1 VQRADK
7 TAETRNRFVSVGTI
21 DHGTAAITTAQVFG
35 QSEKGGRGVKTMA
48 FESIFRKASVALVAG
63 AFALFVE
70 AASVVQAQTRMIAR
84 SPLVRSGASYVST
97 AERIVL
103 HGVCFQAQSDRID
116 KSSVP
121 VLDYAVQ
128 IIKQNPEPLI
138 YVKVRSDQDTSQE
151 YTRRNSKL
159 TNRRTQ
165 AVASYFERRGISA
178 NRLILL
184 GSGGAPHTFDQ
195 GSDKPQ
201 SLRQNFEVV
210 QLDLASGLD

>member
-1 VQRADK
+1 
-7 TAETRNRFVSVGTI
+7 
-21 DHGTAAITTAQVFG
+21 
-35 QSEKGGRGVKTMA
+35 MA

-70 AASVVQAQTRMIAR
+70 AASVVQAQTRVIAG
-84 SPLVRSGASYVST
+84 SPIVGSGAPHT

-103 HGVCFQAQSDRID
+103 HGVRFRARSDKID

-128 IIKQNPEPLI
+128 IIKRNPESLI
-138 YVKVRSDQDTSQE
+138 YVKVRSDQGTSQD
-151 YTRRNSKL
+151 TGRNSKL

-165 AVASYFERRGISA
+165 AMASYFERRGISA

-184 GSGGAPHTFDQ
+184 GSGSASHTSDQ
-195 GSDKPQ
+195 GADKAQ
-201 SLRQNFEVV
+201 SLKRNFEVV